1 MLLGN
6 DVVEGRDIEQLN
18 EVDRVY
24 LLLKSHMRRMRER
37 LGLTLEQER
46 QVEHIAVAAAFQAE
60 LANVWKTYLAMHQ
73 ALAADDFQ
81 GGRQALAGLK
91 SAAAAVDD
99 SSLADRALQIWS
111 QERANL
117 AKLLDSLQEAEDL
130 PSMRAEFS
138 PLSQEIGVL
147 AKSFGFGAG
156 APVYELHC
164 PMVFD
169 GRGAVWYQNNRAVR
183 NPYYG
188 SSMLKCSD
196 RVQEVVFDKSTTHE
210 SDLPQDHSRH

>member
-1 MLLGN
+1 MEWLRRCFFFFFCKAAATTEIYTLSLRDALPISTKNSDLDTVRAAFDEFGQALAAVDGEPLTGDARMWWKEFAMLLGN

-37 LGLTLEQER
+37 LGVTLEQER
-46 QVEHIAVAAAFQAE
+46 QVERVAVAAAFQAE
-60 LANVWKTYLAMHQ
+60 LANLWKTYLAMHQ

-99 SSLADRALQIWS
+99 SSLADRALQVWS

-117 AKLLDSLQEAEDL
+117 AKLLDSRSEERRVGKECR
-130 PSMRAEFS
+130 SRWS
-138 PLSQEIGVL
+138 P
-147 AKSFGFGAG
+147 
-156 APVYELHC
+156 YH
-164 PMVFD
+164 
-169 GRGAVWYQNNRAVR
+169 
-183 NPYYG
+183 
-188 SSMLKCSD
+188 
-196 RVQEVVFDKSTTHE
+196 
-210 SDLPQDHSRH
+210 